1 MPIIDIT
8 IQRNETGIEILRI
21 SDSSSSWEIGK
32 FSTSPVLIL
41 NNHFFTISMFYPP
54 PLPARSSALA
64 RANHEVGSVLGF
76 VLNYLLFVK
85 NNYRLG

>member
-32 FSTSPVLIL
+32 FFTSPVLII
-41 NNHFFTISMFYPP
+41 NNHFLTISMFYPP
-54 PLPARSSALA
+54 PSPAHSSALA
-64 RANHEVGSVLGF
+64 RANHGVGSVLGF
-76 VLNYLLFVK
+76 VVSNPIVASI
-85 NNYRLG
+85 

>member
-32 FSTSPVLIL
+32 FFTSPVLII
-41 NNHFFTISMFYPP
+41 NNHFLTISMFYPP
-54 PLPARSSALA
+54 PSPVHSSALA
-64 RANHEVGSVLGF
+64 RANHAVGSVLGF
-76 VLNYLLFVK
+76 VVSNPIVASI
-85 NNYRLG
+85 